1 MAAAFLPCSV
11 REFASSS
18 ISLAGSLLIAHPGLL
33 DPNFRKSVLFVST
46 NDPQEGSF
54 GLTLNRPAGR
64 TVAELLPEQK
74 LGALGRIPVF
84 LGGPVG
90 TDQLVFAAFRWH
102 EETERLECQHHLVLS
117 EAEEVL
123 RDGTAIVRAF
133 VGYAGWSKGQ
143 LEGELAQRSWLVRQ
157 APREALDLERCP
169 TLWREITSSFGP
181 WFRLLAEAPD
191 DLRLS

>member
-1 MAAAFLPCSV
+1 V

-33 DPNFRKSVLFVST
+33 DPNFRKSVLFIST

-54 GLTLNRPAGR
+54 GLIINRPAGR
-64 TVAELLPEQK
+64 TVSELLPNRE
-74 LGALGRIPVF
+74 LGALGRVPVF
-84 LGGPVG
+84 LGGPVS

-102 EETERLECQHHLVLS
+102 AETERMECRPHMVID
-117 EAEEVL
+117 EAVEAMHDETL
-123 RDGTAIVRAF
+123 IVRAF

-143 LEGELAQRSWLVRQ
+143 LEGELAQRAWLVR
-157 APREALDLERCP
+157 AAALDVLDLERCP

-181 WFRLLAEAPD
+181 WFQLLAEAPD
-191 DLRLS
+191 NVSQN